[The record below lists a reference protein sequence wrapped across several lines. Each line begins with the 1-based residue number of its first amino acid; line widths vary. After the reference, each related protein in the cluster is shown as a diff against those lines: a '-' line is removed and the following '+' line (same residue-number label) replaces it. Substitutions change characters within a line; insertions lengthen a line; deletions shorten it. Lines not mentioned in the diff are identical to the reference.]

1 MVILHPVHAGMCM
14 NSGRIVVGGM
24 FWKKE
29 EGKEGRRDRPTDRG
43 GESSS
48 ESAKWEEEGDH
59 PANERCYS
67 CGWVGW

>member
-1 MVILHPVHAGMCM
+1 MFM
-14 NSGRIVVGGM
+14 NSGRVVVGGM
-24 FWKKE
+24 FWKKR
-29 EGKEGRRDRPTDRG
+29 KGRKADATGRVTGG

-67 CGWVGW
+67 CGWVG